1 MTTLA
6 DARLVQTRPET
17 IGWAPL
23 LVVLA
28 GTFVTF
34 LDFFIVNVALPSI
47 QTDLHASPAAV
58 SLVAAGYG
66 LTFAA
71 GMITGGRLG
80 DIYGRR
86 RMFALGLALF
96 TLTSAGCGLAP
107 TAGFL
112 IATRVLQGA
121 AGALLTPQVLAI
133 LGTTYTDSR
142 RGTAFAAYGFAMGIA
157 GVLGQLVGGALIQA
171 DVAGL
176 GWRMIFLINVLVGL
190 ATLPM
195 VSRLVPES
203 SGAAT
208 RLDLV
213 GTALGA
219 GAVTALVL
227 PLVEG
232 REHGWPMWTWLS
244 LAGAPVLGVCF
255 AAHQRRRSDLGRAPL
270 VDLGLFRVR
279 TFAFGCIAGLTFA
292 LVPPSFFFVL
302 ALYLQRGRGYDAL
315 FSGVAFTAV
324 GAGYFVALFVATP
337 VARWIGHQVL
347 ALGAL
352 LVAAGCVLLA
362 EMAHAG
368 SAWDLAPGMA
378 VIGFGIGLVLVPL
391 ASTVLTGVDPRHAG
405 SAAGV
410 LSTAQQVGG
419 ALGVAVIGMVFFRS
433 GAIADAFVI
442 SLWVLAGLTG
452 ATALLTQL
460 LRPSTDSPAPDVA
473 SIQPVTD
480 RATDVGRSVA
490 YDSPERAPGDVW
502 KATLRGS
509 TRDPRGSDFNRLP

>member
-6 DARLVQTRPET
+6 DVRPVQIRPET
-17 IGWAPL
+17 VGWAPL

-34 LDFFIVNVALPSI
+34 LDFFIVNVAVPSI
-47 QTDLHASPAAV
+47 QTDLHANPAAV

-86 RMFALGLALF
+86 RMFTLGLALF

-107 TAGFL
+107 TAGVL
-112 IATRVLQGA
+112 IATRMLQGA

-142 RGTAFAAYGFAMGIA
+142 RNAAFAAYGFAMGIA
-157 GVLGQLVGGALIQA
+157 GVLGQLLGGALIQA

-176 GWRMIFLINVLVGL
+176 GWRTIFLINIPVGL

-203 SGAAT
+203 RGAAT

-213 GTALGA
+213 GTALGT
-219 GAVTALVL
+219 GTVTALVL
-227 PLVEG
+227 PLIEG
-232 REHGWPMWTWLS
+232 REHGWPAWTWLS
-244 LAGAPVLGVCF
+244 LAAAPALAVCF
-255 AAHQRRRSDLGRAPL
+255 AAHQRRRSALGRAPL
-270 VDLGLFRVR
+270 VNLALFRDR
-279 TFAFGCIAGLTFA
+279 TFSIGCLAGLTFA
-292 LVPPSFFFVL
+292 LVPPSFFFIL
-302 ALYLQRGRGYDAL
+302 ALYLQRGRGYSAL
-315 FSGVAFTAV
+315 FSGVVFTAV
-324 GAGYFVALFVATP
+324 GAGYFAALLAATP
-337 VARWIGHQVL
+337 VARRIGHQVL

-362 EMAHAG
+362 EAAHAG
-368 SAWDLAPGMA
+368 SAWDLTPGMA

-391 ASTVLTGVDPRHAG
+391 TSTVLAGVDPRHAG
-405 SAAGV
+405 SAAGI

-419 ALGVAVIGMVFFRS
+419 ALGVAVIGIVFFRP
-433 GAIADAFVI
+433 GAITDAFAV
-442 SLWVLAGLTG
+442 SLWVLAGLTT

-460 LRPSTDSPAPDVA
+460 LRP
-473 SIQPVTD
+473 
-480 RATDVGRSVA
+480 
-490 YDSPERAPGDVW
+490 
-502 KATLRGS
+502 KH
-509 TRDPRGSDFNRLP
+509 